1 MPSPSPTVEDEP
13 TPEPTPTLD
22 EAEQLKQ
29 DNIDAAKQRIID
41 FRAAAAAVGAAG
53 YEGWEDLEDYLSPD
67 LWPFYADLYA
77 EREDAGASSDG
88 AGQAASMTVTDYQ
101 PSDAGLERVTID
113 VCIDASASRA
123 YDGDGELIDRGD
135 TPDRVVVE
143 YVVVHNGPNTWWR
156 IAEMKPRTDE
166 KC

>member
-1 MPSPSPTVEDEP
+1 MEDEP

-29 DNIDAAKQRIID
+29 DNIDAAKKRIID
-41 FRAAAAAVGAAG
+41 FSAAAAAVGAAG
-53 YEGWEDLEDYLSPD
+53 YEGWEELEDYLSLD

-77 EREDAGASSDG
+77 EGEAAGAYSDG
-88 AGQAASMTVTDYQ
+88 AGQAASMTVTGYQ

-113 VCIDASASRA
+113 VCIDRSASRA